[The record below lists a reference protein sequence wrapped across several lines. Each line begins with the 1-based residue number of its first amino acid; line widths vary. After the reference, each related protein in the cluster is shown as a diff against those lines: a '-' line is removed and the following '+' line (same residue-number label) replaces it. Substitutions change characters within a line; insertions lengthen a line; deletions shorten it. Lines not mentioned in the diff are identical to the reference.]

1 MLIPKDSNK
10 KDFIIQ
16 LFCIIDDMMQLLNRL
31 PWEKKWRKPFM
42 RASEVITCMLFGIFT
57 WLKTIKDLHWDLMS
71 YHQDLF
77 KIPCYKNF
85 LAWVHTYWRDAL
97 LLLCAIMQMNRKYS
111 GWRKKFID
119 ATPVAVCNN
128 KRIFDHKV
136 AKDYAARWK
145 STMWWFFGFKLHIIV
160 DEWWNLLSFSITPWN
175 CDDRKVV
182 KKMVKKITWILIAD
196 AWYVWAELVHDL
208 HDMWITFLSW
218 YKKNMK
224 KLVTH
229 WYLKL
234 LKLRQ
239 IVETWFGMMKC
250 WWTLVSSYA
259 RSIWWHFSRIIYNL
273 LAYAI
278 KRMAYDKRLS
288 IS

>member
-16 LFCIIDDMMQLLNRL
+16 LFCMIDDLMKWLHQL
-31 PWEKKWRKPFM
+31 PWKKKWRPACM
-42 RASEVITCMLFGIFT
+42 WASEVVTCMLFGIFT
-57 WLKTIKDLHWDLMS
+57 WFKTIRDLHWDLMS
-71 YHQDLF
+71 YHDDLF
-77 KIPCYKNF
+77 TIPCYKNF
-85 LAWVHTYWRDAL
+85 LAWVHVYWRDAL
-97 LLLCAIMQMNRKYS
+97 ILLCAIIQMNRRFS
-111 GWRKKFID
+111 WWRKKFID

-136 AKDYAARWK
+136 AQWFAARWK
-145 STMWWFFGFKLHIIV
+145 STMWRFFGFKVHIIV
-160 DEWWNLLSFSITPWN
+160 DEVWNLLSFSITPWN

-182 KKMVKKITWILIAD
+182 KKMVRKLTWVLIAD
-196 AWYVWAELVHDL
+196 AWYVSSKLISDL
-208 HDMWITFLSW
+208 HDMWITFLTW
-218 YKKNMK
+218 YKQNMK
-224 KLVTH
+224 KLVTY
-229 WYLKL
+229 WYLKF

-259 RSIWWHFSRIIYNL
+259 RSIWWHFSRIVFNL

-278 KRMAYDKRLS
+278 KRMAYNQCLS

>member
-16 LFCIIDDMMQLLNRL
+16 LFCLIDDLMKWLNQL
-31 PWEKKWRKPFM
+31 PWKKKWRPPCM
-42 RASEVITCMLFGIFT
+42 CASEVITCMLFGIFT
-57 WLKTIKDLHWDLMS
+57 WFKTVRDLHWDLVS
-71 YHQDLF
+71 YHNDIF
-77 KIPCYKNF
+77 TIPCYKNF

-97 LLLCAIMQMNRKYS
+97 ILLCAIIQMNRRFS
-111 GWRKKFID
+111 WWRKKFID

-136 AKDYAARWK
+136 AKWYAARWK
-145 STMWWFFGFKLHIIV
+145 STMWWFFGFKVHIIV
-160 DEWWNLLSFSITPWN
+160 DELWNLLSFSITPWN

-182 KKMVKKITWILIAD
+182 KKMVRKLTWILIAD

-208 HDMWITFLSW
+208 HNMWITFLSW

-224 KLVTH
+224 KLVTY
-229 WYLKL
+229 WYLKF

-273 LAYAI
+273 LAYTI
-278 KRMAYDKRLS
+278 KRMA
-288 IS
+288 

>member
-10 KDFIIQ
+10 KDFIYQ
-16 LFCIIDDMMQLLNRL
+16 LFCVVDDLMKLTHKL
-31 PWEKKWRKPFM
+31 PWKKVWRKPFM
-42 RASEVITCMLFGIFT
+42 TSQEVVTCMLFWIFT
-57 WLKTIKDLHWDLMS
+57 WLKTIRDLHRDLTS
-71 YHQDLF
+71 YHADLF

-85 LAWVHTYWRDAL
+85 LASVHAYWRDAL
-97 LLLCAIMQMNRKYS
+97 ILLCAIIQINRQHS
-111 GWRKKFID
+111 WWRKKFID

-136 AKDYAARWK
+136 AQWFAERWK
-145 STMWWFFGFKLHIIV
+145 STMWWFFGFKVHIIV
-160 DEWWNLLSFSITPWN
+160 DEEWSLLSFSITPWN

-182 KKMVKKITWILIAD
+182 KRMVKKLTWILIAD
-196 AWYVWAELVHDL
+196 AWYVWKELVSDL
-208 HDMWITFLSW
+208 HEMWITFLSW
-218 YKKNMK
+218 YKQNMK

-229 WYLKL
+229 EYLKF

-259 RSIWWHFSRIIYNL
+259 RSLWGHFSRIVFNL

-278 KRMAYDKRLS
+278 KRLAYDKCLW